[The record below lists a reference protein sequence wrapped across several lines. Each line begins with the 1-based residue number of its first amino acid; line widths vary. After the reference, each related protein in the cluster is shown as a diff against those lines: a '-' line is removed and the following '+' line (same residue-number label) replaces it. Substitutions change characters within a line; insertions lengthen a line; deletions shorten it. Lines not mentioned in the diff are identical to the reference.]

1 MQKSAAFHEMHQFDF
16 CVLIEVGFEPKHT
29 LV

>member
-1 MQKSAAFHEMHQFDF
+1 MQKSGFHEMHQFDF
-16 CVLIEVGFEPKHT
+16 CVLTEVGFEPKRT

>member
-1 MQKSAAFHEMHQFDF
+1 MQKSAAFHEMNQFDF
-16 CVLIEVGFEPKHT
+16 CVVTEVGFEPKHN

>member
-1 MQKSAAFHEMHQFDF
+1 MQKSAFHEMHPFDF
-16 CVLIEVGFEPKHT
+16 CVLTEVGFEPKQN

>member
-16 CVLIEVGFEPKHT
+16 CVLTEVGFETKHI